1 MSLSG
6 VGAYFRKRTQDSRD
20 FGGLR
25 IRGIFVFS
33 EDKVSFLFQFRE
45 ERKVGV
51 RWGGALWFERSKRSG
66 GAVGGEVVC
75 GWM

>member
-51 RWGGALWFERSKRSG
+51 RWGGRFGLSVAD
-66 GAVGGEVVC
+66 VGWRGP
-75 GWM
+75 GRG